1 MGGRIE
7 FGTLWNTLRN
17 SERGVEVTELLKGED
32 EQELSSL
39 EERRRKQSKCELS
52 KQPEVSLRDSQRYE
66 NIPF

>member
-17 SERGVEVTELLKGED
+17 CERGVEVTELLKGED

-52 KQPEVSLRDSQRYE
+52 KQPG
-66 NIPF
+66 

>member
-32 EQELSSL
+32 EQGAE
-39 EERRRKQSKCELS
+39 QSGGK
-52 KQPEVSLRDSQRYE
+52 KKKKA
-66 NIPF
+66 I